1 LLLHRSAK
9 NRHLIQC
16 SGEIKMLD
24 RLKGVVLT
32 LRELRR
38 AELLKAANLLARGM
52 CDNPIIKSVFRISDT
67 ERRTQALERF
77 FVPVLGGLYQRGVI
91 GGAFCDGSL
100 VGVCGMVPPGNCRPK
115 ALEMLGMLPRVV
127 AGNRIE
133 TILRILGWVREWAR
147 RDLAEP
153 HWHLGPIAVDP
164 RLQGHGI
171 GTALL
176 TAWCSRI
183 NDHSMLSYLETDK
196 YKNVPFY
203 RKFGFNV
210 IAEVEVLGVLT
221 WFMSRPGVGSAPSVV
236 HECPGSTDRA
246 EGIAAKLSGPS
257 VSSEAPL
264 SV

>member
-9 NRHLIQC
+9 NRHLIQS
-16 SGEIKMLD
+16 SGEIKMRD
-24 RLKGVVLT
+24 RLKGDVLT

-38 AELLKAANLLARGM
+38 AELPEAANLLARGM
-52 CDNPIIKSVFRISDT
+52 FDNPIIKSAFRISDT
-67 ERRTQALERF
+67 ERRTRALERF

-91 GGAFCDGSL
+91 GCALCDGSL

-115 ALEMLGMLPRVV
+115 ALEMLAMLPPLV
-127 AGNRIE
+127 ARNRIE
-133 TILRILGWVREWAR
+133 RVLRIMRCVREWAR

-153 HWHLGPIAVDP
+153 HWHLGPVAVDP

-176 TAWCSRI
+176 TSWCSRI

-236 HECPGSTDRA
+236 HECPGSTYRA
-246 EGIAAKLSGPS
+246 EGIAAKLSGRS